1 MILAFFNLFFLLFS
15 SQGESLCDLCQIVIK
30 LRSSFDDKSIK
41 DTYVNQKA
49 KRLFFHKKYR
59 NVREE
64 VFQGF
69 VCLGKVRLFPFLN
82 ISGLYTIKQ

>member
-41 DTYVNQKA
+41 DTYVNQK
-49 KRLFFHKKYR
+49 
-59 NVREE
+59 
-64 VFQGF
+64 GF
-69 VCLGKVRLFPFLN
+69 SF
-82 ISGLYTIKQ
+82 IKNTET